1 MHVVDYHDALCMDV
15 DINTLNTDNVSHLWQ
30 LLTQMQYYYTIMSL
44 CVLKLTFMH
53 VVDYHDALCMDVD
66 INSLNTD
73 DVSHL
78 WQLLTQMQYY
88 QKN

>member
-1 MHVVDYHDALCMDV
+1 MNVIIY
-15 DINTLNTDNVSHLWQ
+15 TLH
-30 LLTQMQYYYTIMSL
+30 
-44 CVLKLTFMH
+44 
-53 VVDYHDALCMDVD
+53 
-66 INSLNTD
+66 TD